1 MHVPHGNFISG
12 VRLAAKLSGMKR
24 VLSLVALSLSTAS
37 LAQTTGK
44 IGDLPMTVELGSKMS
59 MLNDTWI
66 RKAYPRFEGR
76 PDAVFRTDDGRVT
89 MTFQWREA
97 KLAPTE
103 VERLAAEYPAVLKSQ
118 VPGLKTLKAN
128 VVQLNGKNWAQV
140 ILTAPGQSDDLRREM
155 LMTSLKGR
163 MLVVTIQSSV
173 KDFSKNETQVRAFT
187 SSLKALE

>member
-1 MHVPHGNFISG
+1 
-12 VRLAAKLSGMKR
+12 MKR
-24 VLSLVALSLSTAS
+24 VLSLVALSLCTAA
-37 LAQTTGK
+37 LAQTSTIK
-44 IGDLPMTVELGSKMS
+44 IGDLPMSVDLGGKIS
-59 MLNDTWI
+59 MLNDAWI

-76 PDAVFRTDDGRVT
+76 PDAVFRTEDGKVT
-89 MTFQWREA
+89 TTFQWREA

-118 VPGLKTLKAN
+118 VPGLKTLKSG

-163 MLVVTIQSSV
+163 MLVVTIQSNV
-173 KDFSKNETQVRAFT
+173 KDFSRNEAQLRAFT